1 MVHRMRLRIF
11 FSTYN
16 KQQQTDR
23 DRNVQGKNS
32 LCPNAVWTTAIRH
45 GTERKDKRRQF
56 TVAMDL
62 IIQ

>member
-1 MVHRMRLRIF
+1 MVHRMRPLIF
-11 FSTYN
+11 LFHL
-16 KQQQTDR
+16 QPVAADR

-45 GTERKDKRRQF
+45 GTERKDKRRRF